1 MSLLKNITTNTVS
14 LQMFNT
20 ANPTVNFTVM
30 PVILS
35 LTPGETVNENLWLV
49 SNITDPSYNKDL
61 IANYISQQILT
72 RISI

>member
-49 SNITDPSYNKDL
+49 SNITDPSSHKDL